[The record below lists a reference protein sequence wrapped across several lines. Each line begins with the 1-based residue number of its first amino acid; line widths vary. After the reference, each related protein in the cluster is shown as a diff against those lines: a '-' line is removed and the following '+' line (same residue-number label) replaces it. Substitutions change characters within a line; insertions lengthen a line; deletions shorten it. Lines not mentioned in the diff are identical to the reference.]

1 MWIIYALASV
11 FLQGVVNYIDE
22 HLTNNNKVGE
32 NTDIHTR
39 IGGLLLIS
47 TLMSFVGAFLIWFFT
62 RDILLTKEARYLAM
76 ASSIPMVAFYA
87 AFFYLLLSYPVHLVG
102 PLFQIST
109 IWMLVIEL
117 LMGGSITSL
126 GLLGI
131 VVLIYGAYILDAGT
145 LRWKIP
151 TKLLLISIPAT
162 STYAFALLLVRTAST
177 GGTGMAIT
185 FWQMFSIGLTG
196 IILFIFSRKYRN
208 GFVIRIKEQGKSFLG
223 FSFLNEMTAEGSF
236 LFANLAVAIAPIGAY
251 VSAMSGVQSVFV
263 LLLFYFFPQGERSKI
278 TAMQW
283 FSVILISIGVFLINI

>member
-1 MWIIYALASV
+1 MWLIYALASV

-22 HLTNNNKVGE
+22 HLTNNNEVK

-47 TLMSFVGAFLIWFFT
+47 TLMSFIGAFFIWFFT
-62 RDILLTKEARYLAM
+62 GDILLTRESRYLAM
-76 ASSIPMVAFYA
+76 ASSIPMVAMYA
-87 AFFYLLLSYPVHLVG
+87 AYFYLLLSYPVHLVG

-117 LMGGSITSL
+117 IFGGSISNL

-131 VVLIYGAYILDAGT
+131 IVLIYGAYILDTGT
-145 LRWKIP
+145 IKWKIP

-162 STYAFALLLVRTAST
+162 STYAFALLLVRMAST
-177 GGTGMAIT
+177 GGTGTAIT
-185 FWQMFSIGLTG
+185 FWQMFFIGVIGVL
-196 IILFIFSRKYRN
+196 LFIFSSKYRE
-208 GFVIRIKEQGKSFLG
+208 GFITRIKKQGKSFLG
-223 FSFLNEMTAEGSF
+223 FSFLNETIAEGSF
-236 LFANLAVAIAPIGAY
+236 LFANLAVAIAPVGAF

-263 LLLFYFFPQGERSKI
+263 LLLFFFFPQGERSKI